1 MVRHLRGPCAC
12 FSSAGATIL
21 LCLTVC
27 VGSLAFSVFIQGFQ
41 KRYRTHCVDVW
52 FHKT

>member
-1 MVRHLRGPCAC
+1 VRHLRGRAY

-21 LCLTVC
+21 LSFTVC
-27 VGSLAFSVFIQGFQ
+27 VGSLAFSVFIQALR

-52 FHKT
+52 IHKT